1 MVKNIADA
9 ELLQAQ
15 VLLHIFFPG
24 SLIYGPA
31 PYETRSLHRCIMC
44 EGCDDPGLY
53 VTDPGSMMQF
63 LIERYSLA
71 AVVRAPFC
79 KHELILY
86 DNIKSSRMTPLP
98 RAFPNTSS
106 LYAY

>member
-31 PYETRSLHRCIMC
+31 PYETRSIVRN
-44 EGCDDPGLY
+44 GCDDP
-53 VTDPGSMMQF
+53 
-63 LIERYSLA
+63 IEKYSLA
-71 AVVRAPFC
+71 AVVRARGV
-79 KHELILY
+79 
-86 DNIKSSRMTPLP
+86 S
-98 RAFPNTSS
+98 TS
-106 LYAY
+106 